1 MNATTAVRM
10 PRLSTLL
17 RLGRI
22 SNIPTVWTNVLAG
35 SVIAGGDRNP
45 GRIVLIMLAM
55 TAFYV
60 GGMYLNDFFDREID
74 ARDRPGRP
82 IHAGEIRAGTVS
94 SIGFGLLAAGIAL
107 MIPFGLAATIWGA
120 LLAAVIVLYD
130 VWHKGNALSPIV
142 MGLCRALVYIG
153 TGAAL
158 AGSTSTATMIAA
170 IALASHVAGITY
182 AAKQESLD
190 RVGNLWPL
198 ALLAVP
204 LFVALPTLFSG
215 WIVVVAFL
223 LLLAADTVAIRLLST
238 RPVPGA
244 VRAGHEVSHVRRT
257 AGTCPRHCPSSPAG
271 PRREPDL
278 ADMCATRRPSRI
290 AASRKYSA
298 RVIEDQITTLRPYN
312 ARYTGDP
319 RSIFRKAMW
328 RRSPVYH
335 SIWPHE
341 EVCSPVAL
349 CVRIGGRYRGAVAA
363 VGCCPGGHGTSTACL
378 PS

>member
-35 SVIAGGDRNP
+35 SVIAGGDWNP
-45 GRIVLIMLAM
+45 GRIALILLAM

-60 GGMYLNDFFDREID
+60 GGMYLNDFFDRDID

-94 SIGFGLLAAGIAL
+94 SIGFGLLATGVAL
-107 MIPFGLAATIWGA
+107 MIPFGLSATVWGA

-130 VWHKGNALSPIV
+130 IWHKGNVLSPIV
-142 MGLCRALVYIG
+142 MGTCRALVYIG

-158 AGSTSTATMIAA
+158 AGSTSTATMIGA

-204 LFVALPTLFSG
+204 LLVALPAIASG
-215 WIVVVAFL
+215 WIVITAFL
-223 LLLAADTVAIRLLST
+223 LLLAADAIAVRLLAT
-238 RPVPGA
+238 RPIPRAVPLA
-244 VRAGHEVSHVRRT
+244 VSA
-257 AGTCPRHCPSSPAG
+257 
-271 PRREPDL
+271 L
-278 ADMCATRRPSRI
+278 I
-290 AASRKYSA
+290 AAICLVDALAIALNAGGVLLIAVCAAGYPL
-298 RVIEDQITTLRPYN
+298 TLLFQK
-312 ARYTGDP
+312 
-319 RSIFRKAMW
+319 SI
-328 RRSPVYH
+328 
-335 SIWPHE
+335 
-341 EVCSPVAL
+341 
-349 CVRIGGRYRGAVAA
+349 
-363 VGCCPGGHGTSTACL
+363 PGT
-378 PS
+378 